1 MNRERRLSHEPECGS
16 DTPYLSAGGAAHRPS
31 RFPFVV
37 TRDTTRAILFCL
49 LSAASPALL
58 ADADA
63 QEAKKSPNAKLV
75 RAARLVDVKAG
86 KILEAR
92 GVWIERDRIKAVGPI
107 ADIRKHAPPDVEE
120 VDLSDAT
127 ILPGLIDCHTHLLT
141 NFSKQMGD
149 EMNMLQTVAQLG
161 TTRRAL
167 LGVAMARED
176 LEAGFTT
183 VRDLGNSG
191 VNGDVALREAIQ
203 AGWVV
208 GPRIVAS
215 TRALSAT
222 RGQFGSLVPEARKL
236 IDQEY
241 VAVSGVE
248 EARRAVRQAI
258 YDGADCIRVI
268 VNTGT
273 RVLSPE
279 VKRKVAAHADGA
291 QATRT
296 AAEAGVD
303 SIEHAYTV
311 PDDVLKIM
319 AEKHIFLVP
328 TDFPAVESYA
338 TPPVPPEMA
347 RGIQRFIDTNHDR
360 LRRAI
365 KLEVPIATGS
375 DTYFQTPGKTRGQA
389 SLAMLRSHVA
399 AGMTPAQV
407 LRAATV
413 NAAELLGMADRIGSI
428 EAGKFADL
436 IAVSGNPL
444 EDIGALEHASF
455 LMKGGT
461 VVHRR

>member
-1 MNRERRLSHEPECGS
+1 MMLNSCTIRCG
-16 DTPYLSAGGAAHRPS
+16 
-31 RFPFVV
+31 
-37 TRDTTRAILFCL
+37 AILFCL
-49 LSAASPALL
+49 LSAVSPALL
-58 ADADA
+58 TDADA

-86 KILEAR
+86 KILEDR
-92 GVWIERDRIKAVGPI
+92 GVWVEGDRIKEAGPI
-107 ADIRKHAPPDVEE
+107 ADVRKHAPPDVEE
-120 VDLSDAT
+120 VDLGDVT

-191 VNGDVALREAIQ
+191 VNGDVALREAIE

-215 TRALSAT
+215 TRALSAPG
-222 RGQFGSLVPEARKL
+222 GQFGNLAAEAQKL
-236 IDQEY
+236 IEQEY
-241 VAVSGVE
+241 MAISGVE
-248 EARRAVRQAI
+248 EARRAVRQAF
-258 YDGADCIRVI
+258 YDGADCIKVI
-268 VNTGT
+268 VDTGPRMLSLEEMNVIVEEAH
-273 RVLSPE
+273 RV
-279 VKRKVAAHADGA
+279 KKKVAAHVAGD
-291 QATRT
+291 QAARI

-328 TDFPAVESYA
+328 TDFPAVDSYA
-338 TPPVPPEMA
+338 TPPIPPGMA
-347 RGIQRFIDTNHDR
+347 AGIQQFIDANHDR
-360 LRRAI
+360 LRRAV
-365 KLEVPIATGS
+365 KLGVPIATGS

-389 SLAMLRSHVA
+389 SRAMLRSHVA
-399 AGMTPAQV
+399 AGLTSAQV

-413 NAAELLGMADRIGSI
+413 DAAELLGMADRIGSI

-436 IAVSGNPL
+436 IAVPGNPL
-444 EDIGALEHASF
+444 DDIGALEHVSCV
-455 LMKGGT
+455 MKGGA
-461 VVHRR
+461 VVLRDRPSGRVAAPKR

>member
-1 MNRERRLSHEPECGS
+1 LRASSP
-16 DTPYLSAGGAAHRPS
+16 SASGAAHRPS

-37 TRDTTRAILFCL
+37 MRATTRAIRFCL
-49 LSAASPALL
+49 VLAASLELP

-63 QEAKKSPNAKLV
+63 QEAKKAPKATVV

-86 KILEAR
+86 KVIEDR
-92 GVWIERDRIKAVGPI
+92 GVWVEGDRIKEVGPI
-107 ADIRKHAPPDVEE
+107 SDVRKHAPPDAEE
-120 VDLSDAT
+120 VDLGDAT
-127 ILPGLIDCHTHLLT
+127 ILPGLIDCHTHLLM

-149 EMNMLQTVAQLG
+149 DANMLLTIAQLG

-191 VNGDVALREAIQ
+191 VNGDVALREAIRD
-203 AGWVV
+203 GWVD

-215 TRALSAT
+215 TRALSAAG
-222 RGQFGSLVPEARKL
+222 GQFGDLAPEAQKL
-236 IDQEY
+236 ISQEY
-241 VAVSGVE
+241 VAISGVE
-248 EARRAVRQAI
+248 EARRAVRQAF
-258 YDGADCIRVI
+258 YDGADCIKVI
-268 VNTGT
+268 VDTGPRMLSLEEMNVIVEEAH
-273 RVLSPE
+273 RVM
-279 VKRKVAAHADGA
+279 KKVAAHVAGE
-291 QATRT
+291 QAARI
-296 AAEAGVD
+296 AAKAGVD
-303 SIEHAYTV
+303 SIEHGYNV

-319 AEKHIFLVP
+319 AERHIFLVP
-328 TDFPAVESYA
+328 TDFPAVDSYA
-338 TPPVPPEMA
+338 TPPVPAEMA
-347 RGIQRFIDTNHDR
+347 MGIQRFIDANHDR

-365 KLEVPIATGS
+365 KLGVPIATGS

-407 LRAATV
+407 LRAATAD
-413 NAAELLGMADRIGSI
+413 AAELLGMADRIGSI

-436 IAVSGNPL
+436 IAVPGNL
-444 EDIGALEHASF
+444 LDDIGALERVTF
-455 LMKGGT
+455 VMKGGA

>member
-1 MNRERRLSHEPECGS
+1 MMPNSCAIRR
-16 DTPYLSAGGAAHRPS
+16 GA
-31 RFPFVV
+31 V
-37 TRDTTRAILFCL
+37 LFCL
-49 LSAASPALL
+49 ISAASLAPTADVDALTAEEL
-58 ADADA
+58 P
-63 QEAKKSPNAKLV
+63 KAKLV
-75 RAARLVDVKAG
+75 RAARLADVKAG
-86 KILEAR
+86 KILEDR
-92 GVWIERDRIKAVGPI
+92 GVWIEGDRIKEVGPI
-107 ADIRKHAPPDVEE
+107 ADVRKHAPRDREE
-120 VDLSDAT
+120 VDLGDVT
-127 ILPGLIDCHTHLLT
+127 ILPGLIDCHTHLLM
-141 NFSKQMGD
+141 NYSKQMGD
-149 EMNMLQTVAQLG
+149 DANMLLTVAQLG

-167 LGVAMARED
+167 LGAAMARED

-215 TRALSAT
+215 TRALSAAG
-222 RGQFGSLVPEARKL
+222 GQFGGLVPEAQRL

-248 EARRAVRQAI
+248 EARRAVRQAF
-258 YDGADCIRVI
+258 YDGADCIKVI
-268 VNTGT
+268 VDTGP

-279 VKRKVAAHADGA
+279 EMRVIVEEAHRVQKKVAAHAAGHPA
-291 QATRT
+291 MRI

-303 SIEHAYTV
+303 SIEHAYGA
-311 PDDVLKIM
+311 PDDMLKIM

-328 TDFPAVESYA
+328 TDFPSVESYA
-338 TPPVPPEMA
+338 TPPIPPEMA
-347 RGIQRFIDTNHDR
+347 AGIQRFIDANHDR

-365 KLEVPIATGS
+365 KLGVPIATGS

-399 AGMTPAQV
+399 AGMTPAQA
-407 LRAATV
+407 LRAATAD
-413 NAAELLGMADRIGSI
+413 AAELLGMADRIGSV

-436 IAVSGNPL
+436 IAVRGNPFD
-444 EDIGALEHASF
+444 DIGALEQASF
-455 LMKGGT
+455 VMKGGI